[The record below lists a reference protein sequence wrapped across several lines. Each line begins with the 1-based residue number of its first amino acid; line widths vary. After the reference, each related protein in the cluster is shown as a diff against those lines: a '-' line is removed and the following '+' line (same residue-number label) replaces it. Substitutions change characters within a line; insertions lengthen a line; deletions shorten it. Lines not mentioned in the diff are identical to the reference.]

1 MVFVSLRKAVEDSF
15 HEKGTRKGK
24 TLKRKCFEG
33 KKGNEEIRFS
43 CNSQANSRMI

>member
-1 MVFVSLRKAVEDSF
+1 MVFVSLRKAVGDSS

-33 KKGNEEIRFS
+33 KKRKRGNSILL
-43 CNSQANSRMI
+43 